1 MERIMQKTLEKVITK
16 HKTGMFLFDPPT
28 GFGKTTIVLQLI
40 KRFLQGDKLFEGVKR
55 IFFLTNLLSNLPYNK
70 LLEELTEEEKSKCF
84 WARATVEYVLQY
96 FLKISI
102 ENDEIT
108 KSKEYIE
115 LRADIETYNILKEK
129 SKIEPSDKKLRKS
142 VVTFKNKIS
151 NGSEPAFRN
160 FIRTRFFFNKSAKE
174 KSKFIIT
181 NGWFR
186 KIYPICDLEKY
197 NVIFLSTKKFVSPM
211 NTFRRMPFYIYSDDI
226 RNDSIV
232 FIDEFDATKRVLLK
246 QIIDDGL
253 LNKVD
258 VVRLFINIHLSL
270 QSVQI
275 PKILYKVT
283 EYNKEKVESGD
294 WYTTENH
301 IEYNKTK
308 FKEIYDKYN
317 IEYLIKSIEM
327 DYKKLFLFDD
337 GKYFNIIKD
346 NSKKFIYTRVDKN
359 ERQLS
364 LYGNNYEIENKQIN
378 YILRDLQYCINTFI
392 KSLFYIANN
401 FLYYKNAGKGS
412 EETRYTLE
420 EALYSVLDVFN
431 LDEESKKYLYMQV
444 TSGKFDLKKIDKDIE
459 ARKGFNFTE
468 IEDSN
473 YHDMKSV
480 IHTFDFNNTPED
492 IILKLAEK
500 ALVVGISATAN
511 IETCIGNYD
520 LKYLRTK
527 LQENYISPDEKDK
540 YYIKNEFER
549 LKNKFTGK
557 FTIHPQAI
565 DDIEMFSCK
574 EKCQWFINT
583 LFANKKKDNYLEHL
597 RNINNDNYYY
607 FLIELKL
614 AYLYKEVG
622 TKEIYSFVAFLNTF
636 PKNDERFNIERL
648 EDLFKDIA
656 EEYKFNSIIWIKI
669 DAGNFDFEFKKAK
682 TILEEGKKVF
692 IITTYQTIGNGKNI
706 QYMIPESL
714 KNNVLVSDN
723 DNQGTKDFDAIYLST
738 PTNLTQNLY
747 FSSENQY
754 EDLSNYLFEQEY
766 LYKNAQISYYQMKNN
781 IINAFRAIFFN
792 EKNSRYTRNGD
803 LYLHTTQ
810 IAVQAVGRICRCRS
824 KNKNIYLYSDTELID
839 RLSECKE
846 KVEHLLFNDEFLALY
861 SLKNKKDKSAQ
872 YEKYSKQNNKAF
884 GTITN
889 AAYTVRNS
897 AANVSKWNDL
907 RDYVLKN
914 PTVHSPKSDYEDLY
928 FNMEIPCSGYSFKR
942 KKYSIVDL
950 KIDTRYDGE
959 QVSEQ
964 ACDLPVILSIDIV
977 KKLFEEKGYAK
988 IFAKEPFIMCPSLF
1002 NQVYKGAL
1010 GEVVGKVILEHEL
1023 GWDLEELENVSFY
1036 EFFDFKL
1043 DNIYFDFKHWDE
1055 FQIDND
1061 TYVKKIESKLAK
1073 IKGAKCFVINLIKR
1087 NDAKPKINMGD
1098 TVVQIPYLI
1107 DGDNSGLN
1115 HEALDYISEIL

>member
-1 MERIMQKTLEKVITK
+1 MQRTLEKVIIN
-16 HKTGMFLFDPPT
+16 HKKGVFLFDPPT

-55 IFFLTNLLSNLPYNK
+55 IFFLTNLLTNLPYNE

-84 WARATVEYVLQY
+84 RARATVDYVLQH
-96 FLKISI
+96 FLTISI
-102 ENDEIT
+102 ENSEIT

-115 LRADIETYNILKEK
+115 LREDIETYNILKEK
-129 SKIEPSDKKLRKS
+129 LETDPSDKKLRKS
-142 VVTFKNKIS
+142 VKNFRNKIS
-151 NGSEPAFRN
+151 NGSEPTFRN

-174 KSKFIIT
+174 KREFIDK

-197 NVIFLSTKKFVSPM
+197 SVIFLSTKKFVSLM

-226 RNDSIV
+226 RNESIV

-253 LNKVD
+253 INKVD
-258 VVRLFINIHLSL
+258 VIRLFINIHLSL

-275 PKILYKVT
+275 PKKLYKVT

-346 NSKKFIYTRVDKN
+346 SSKKFIYTRVDKN
-359 ERQLS
+359 ESQLS
-364 LYGNNYEIENKQIN
+364 LYGNKYELENKQIN
-378 YILRDLQYCINTFI
+378 YILRDLEYCINTFI

-401 FLYYKNAGKGS
+401 FLYYKNVGKGS
-412 EETRYTLE
+412 EATRYTLE

-431 LDEESKKYLYMQV
+431 LDEESKKYLYTQV
-444 TSGKFDLKKIDKDIE
+444 TRRNFDLKKIDTDIE

-500 ALVVGISATAN
+500 ALVIGISATAN

-527 LQENYISPDEKDK
+527 LQEKCISPDDEDK
-540 YYIKNEFER
+540 YNIKNEFESI
-549 LKNKFTGK
+549 KSKFGGQ
-557 FTIHPQAI
+557 FTIHTQAI
-565 DDIEMFSCK
+565 DDIDMFSCK
-574 EKCQWFINT
+574 EKCQWFIHT
-583 LFANKKKDNYLEHL
+583 LFASEHKNYYLQLLE
-597 RNINNDNYYY
+597 NINRDEYYY
-607 FLIELKL
+607 FLMELKL
-614 AYLYKEVG
+614 AYLYREVG
-622 TKEIYSFVAFLNTF
+622 TKEIYSFVAFLNAF
-636 PKNDERFNIERL
+636 PKKDYKFNIERL
-648 EDLFKDIA
+648 ENLFKDIA
-656 EEYKFNSIIWIKI
+656 KEYNFDIIVWTKI

-682 TILEEGKKVF
+682 TTLEEGKKVF
-692 IITTYQTIGNGKNI
+692 IITTYQTIGSGKNI
-706 QYMIPESL
+706 QYKIPESL

-747 FSSENQY
+747 FCSENKY
-754 EDLSNYLFEQEY
+754 EDLSKYLFEQEY
-766 LYKNAQISYYQMKNN
+766 LYKNKQISYYQMKNN
-781 IINAFRAIFFN
+781 IINAFRAIFFK
-792 EKNSRYTRNGD
+792 EQNSLYTRNGD

-824 KNKNIYLYSDTELID
+824 KNKNIYLYADTELID
-839 RLSECKE
+839 RLLECKK
-846 KVEHLLFNDEFLALY
+846 KVEHILFNDEFLALY
-861 SLKNKKDKSAQ
+861 GLRNKADKSAQ
-872 YEKYSKQNNKAF
+872 YAKYSEQNKKAF
-884 GTITN
+884 GKITN

-914 PTVHSPKSDYEDLY
+914 PTVRYPKFDYKDLY
-928 FNMEIPCSGYSFKR
+928 FDMEMPCSGYSFKR
-942 KKYSIVDL
+942 KNYNIVDL

-988 IFAKEPFIMCPSLF
+988 MFLKEPFIMCPSLF
-1002 NQVYKGAL
+1002 YQVYKGAL
-1010 GEVVGKVILEHEL
+1010 GEVVGTAILEHEL
-1023 GWDLEELENVSFY
+1023 GWDLEELENISFY

-1043 DNIYFDFKHWDE
+1043 GNIYFDFKHWDE

-1073 IKGAKCFVINLIKR
+1073 INGAKCFVINLIKR
-1087 NDAKPKINMGD
+1087 NDANPKINMGD
-1098 TVVQIPYLI
+1098 TVVQIPFLI
-1107 DGDNSGLN
+1107 DGDNSVLN
-1115 HEALDYISEIL
+1115 HEALKYIDELYNQA